1 MKKLIFSISLL
12 CLWADPS
19 GAVSRVGGGKV
30 RSQSS
35 GFEMQT
41 PQYFAQ
47 LKDIGT
53 QAVRAE
59 GPAVYIS
66 GRGVTNQF
74 VDITEFRSD
83 FPDLVSMNRAEIRQR
98 LEASRWQELPAS
110 QGCVLVMKNANPQI
124 AAVIATWGNGKG
136 FVLKGRNLPDVNTA
150 MQEMLTTL
158 SIEPGSCAWN

>member
-35 GFEMQT
+35 GFEMLT
-41 PQYFAQ
+41 PKHFAH
-47 LKDIGT
+47 LKDIGAK
-53 QAVRAE
+53 AVRAE

-66 GRGVTNQF
+66 GHGVTNQF

-83 FPDLVSMNRAEIRQR
+83 FSDLASMTRKELHAR
-98 LEASRWQELPAS
+98 LSGSRWTELSDPLD
-110 QGCVLVMKNANPQI
+110 CVLIMKNNNPQI
-124 AAVIATWGNGKG
+124 TAIIATWGNGKG